1 MESEFS
7 LLGEVLVIGS
17 LFLLAVGYFA
27 SDKDQLLF
35 GIRFPL
41 KIGYKLNIIGWLCLG
56 FFWWVQVEHYILILS
71 LIHI

>member
-27 SDKDQLLF
+27 SDKDHLLSPCRRASDF
-35 GIRFPL
+35 CVDFSNEIAT
-41 KIGYKLNIIGWLCLG
+41 
-56 FFWWVQVEHYILILS
+56 VLS
-71 LIHI
+71 NES